1 MFPLLHII
9 TSVITSLL
17 VVITYYYQV
26 IITYYY
32 GNDGIITRF
41 IIGNKGSI
49 ITYYWHG
56 QLKDVA

>member
-49 ITYYWHG
+49 ITYY
-56 QLKDVA
+56 